1 MSTQGLNAD
10 LPSPDGF
17 DGTHGVA
24 PKMWFIVD
32 IPQLHIKLSKKRR
45 KALKMQNIP
54 KMENVRASSPH
65 ILHFSILTVLR
76 AAKSTNIIRKHW
88 KMRPIIMPYL
98 KGFHDLV
105 LRQIWLSS
113 ENCYST

>member
-65 ILHFSILTVLR
+65 ILHFSILTVLS
-76 AAKSTNIIRKHW
+76 AAKSTN
-88 KMRPIIMPYL
+88 MRCEMHAL
-98 KGFHDLV
+98 NASLWTKC
-105 LRQIWLSS
+105 RQK
-113 ENCYST
+113 ENIEF

>member
-1 MSTQGLNAD
+1 MLI

-54 KMENVRASSPH
+54 K
-65 ILHFSILTVLR
+65 
-76 AAKSTNIIRKHW
+76 IIRNHW
-88 KMRPIIMPYL
+88 KMRL
-98 KGFHDLV
+98 K
-105 LRQIWLSS
+105 
-113 ENCYST
+113 

>member
-54 KMENVRASSPH
+54 K
-65 ILHFSILTVLR
+65 
-76 AAKSTNIIRKHW
+76 IIRKHR

-105 LRQIWLSS
+105 LRQFG
-113 ENCYST
+113 

>member
-54 KMENVRASSPH
+54 K
-65 ILHFSILTVLR
+65 
-76 AAKSTNIIRKHW
+76 IIRKHW
-88 KMRPIIMPYL
+88 KMRLIIMPYL

-105 LRQIWLSS
+105 LRQFG
-113 ENCYST
+113 

>member
-24 PKMWFIVD
+24 PNMWFIVD

-54 KMENVRASSPH
+54 K
-65 ILHFSILTVLR
+65 
-76 AAKSTNIIRKHW
+76 IIRKHW
-88 KMRPIIMPYL
+88 KMRLTIMPYL

-105 LRQIWLSS
+105 LRQFG
-113 ENCYST
+113 

>member
-24 PKMWFIVD
+24 PNMWFIVD

-54 KMENVRASSPH
+54 KNHQKTLENA
-65 ILHFSILTVLR
+65 
-76 AAKSTNIIRKHW
+76 
-88 KMRPIIMPYL
+88 PYNYAI
-98 KGFHDLV
+98 FE
-105 LRQIWLSS
+105 RIS
-113 ENCYST
+113 

>member
-54 KMENVRASSPH
+54 K
-65 ILHFSILTVLR
+65 
-76 AAKSTNIIRKHW
+76 IIRKHW
-88 KMRPIIMPYL
+88 KMRPIIMPYW
-98 KGFHDLV
+98 KGFM
-105 LRQIWLSS
+105 
-113 ENCYST
+113 T